1 LESPDREQRGG
12 DGGTTFPTVITDFIF
27 TEFNNVN
34 FTEFLTS
41 TFFQIPTSISYH
53 EFPPLARSL
62 GPQPTPGASRM
73 DGPGCREGD
82 TASGFL
88 R

>member
-1 LESPDREQRGG
+1 MESPDREQRGG

-41 TFFQIPTSISYH
+41 TFFQIPTSISYQ
-53 EFPPLARSL
+53 EFPPLRL
-62 GPQPTPGASRM
+62 QHGPSR
-73 DGPGCREGD
+73 GPAAQAVDRGIY
-82 TASGFL
+82 
-88 R
+88 

>member
-1 LESPDREQRGG
+1 MESPDREQRGG

-41 TFFQIPTSISYH
+41 TFFADSN
-53 EFPPLARSL
+53 
-62 GPQPTPGASRM
+62 
-73 DGPGCREGD
+73 
-82 TASGFL
+82 
-88 R
+88 